1 MRKPVRSRPA
11 TRFARPQDPLHRRSG
26 REWLALYR
34 RPLAACLA
42 ALSVACALSA
52 LAPKHTPTRTVVVA
66 ARDLPAGQAIAA
78 SDLALR
84 ELASEALP
92 PDVAADAG
100 QVVGGRLA
108 VPLRSGS
115 PVALASL
122 VGPGLLTGAPPGTVA
137 VPVRPSDAE
146 TVSLIAPG
154 QLVDVVLSTGNGYEQ
169 PVESA
174 VIASALPVLWTGDTA
189 SGGGWL
195 GAESSPGMVVLAASA
210 AESAVLA
217 GAASRG
223 RIFLVLVAGDGV
235 ASDRVPGSGV
245 ADDGP

>member
-1 MRKPVRSRPA
+1 MPGMRYWGMRKPPRSRPA
-11 TRFARPQDPLHRRSG
+11 RAQDPLHRRG
-26 REWLALYR
+26 WRELLALYR

-52 LAPKHTPTRTVVVA
+52 LAPEHVPTRTVVVA

-84 ELASEALP
+84 VLASEALP
-92 PDVAADAG
+92 SDVASDAG
-100 QVVGGRLA
+100 EVVGGRLA

-122 VGPGLLTGAPPGTVA
+122 VGPGLLTGTPPGTVA

-146 TVSLIAPG
+146 TVSLLSPG

-189 SGGGWL
+189 SDDGWL
-195 GAESSPGMVVLAASA
+195 GGESPAGMVVLAAST

-223 RIFLVLVAGDGV
+223 RIFLVLVAG
-235 ASDRVPGSGV
+235 
-245 ADDGP
+245 

>member
-1 MRKPVRSRPA
+1 MRKQPRP
-11 TRFARPQDPLHRRSG
+11 RLRPGRAQAPPHRRTW
-26 REWLALYR
+26 REVLAVYR

-42 ALSVACALSA
+42 AVSVACALSA
-52 LAPKHTPTRTVVVA
+52 LAPEHVPTRTVVVA
-66 ARDLPAGQAIAA
+66 ARDLPAGHAIAA

-84 ELASEALP
+84 VLASAALP
-92 PDVAADAG
+92 PDVAGDAG
-100 QVVGGRLA
+100 EVVGARLS

-115 PVALASL
+115 PVAPASL
-122 VGPGLLTGAPPGTVA
+122 VGPGLLTGSPPGTVA

-146 TVSLIAPG
+146 TVSLLSPG

-189 SGGGWL
+189 PDGGWL
-195 GAESSPGMVVLAASA
+195 GGESPAGMVVLAASA

-223 RIFLVLVAGDGV
+223 RIFLVLVAG
-235 ASDRVPGSGV
+235 
-245 ADDGP
+245 

>member
-1 MRKPVRSRPA
+1 MPGMRYWGMRKPPRSRPA
-11 TRFARPQDPLHRRSG
+11 RAQDPLHRRG
-26 REWLALYR
+26 WRELLALYR

-52 LAPKHTPTRTVVVA
+52 LAPDHVPTRTVVVA

-84 ELASEALP
+84 VLASEALP
-92 PDVAADAG
+92 SDVASDAG
-100 QVVGGRLA
+100 EVVGGRLA

-122 VGPGLLTGAPPGTVA
+122 VGPGLLTGTPPGTVA

-146 TVSLIAPG
+146 TVSLLSPG

-174 VIASALPVLWTGDTA
+174 VIASALPVLWTGYRRPTTA
-189 SGGGWL
+189 GWA
-195 GAESSPGMVVLAASA
+195 GKARPGWSSSPPRRRNRPCWP
-210 AESAVLA
+210 EPPA
-217 GAASRG
+217 GA
-223 RIFLVLVAGDGV
+223 
-235 ASDRVPGSGV
+235 GSSWSLWPAKG
-245 ADDGP
+245 